1 MGGEIIFVSCIKS
14 GGEDH
19 GADIFS
25 GCRLKEIGSSA
36 GAIADIIADEIGNDC
51 GVARIVLRN
60 SGFDLSDEIGSDI
73 GGFRINSAAKLC
85 KQRYK
90 TRAESVAD
98 NEQRDLRYVIG
109 NAKSIHDSEK
119 PADSEKTKRHDEK

>member
-36 GAIADIIADEIGNDC
+36 GAIADIIADEIGNNC

-73 GGFRINSAAKLC
+73 GSFRINSAAKLC

-98 NEQRDLRYVIG
+98 NKERDLRNIIR
-109 NAKSIHDSEK
+109 NTESIHDSEES
-119 PADSEKTKRHDEK
+119 ADSEQAEGN